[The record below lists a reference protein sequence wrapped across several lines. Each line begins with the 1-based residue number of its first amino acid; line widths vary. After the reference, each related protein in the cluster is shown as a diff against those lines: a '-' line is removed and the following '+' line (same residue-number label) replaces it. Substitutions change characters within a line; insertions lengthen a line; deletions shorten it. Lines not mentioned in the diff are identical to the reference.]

1 MGIMVLLA
9 MQGIVQNATF
19 FRWRR
24 SLTAL
29 QEQGL
34 FGRAWLLTMR
44 V

>member
-1 MGIMVLLA
+1 MGLMIFLA
-9 MQGIVQNATF
+9 MRRIVQNATF

-29 QEQGL
+29 QGQGL
-34 FGRAWLLTMR
+34 LGRALLTMR